1 MRLPIP
7 SFLIALALL
16 LGLGAHAAEPAAPL
30 SYSGKTVLI
39 TGSTDGLGR
48 ELARALAADG
58 AHVIVHGRNTERGM
72 ALVDEITATGVGS
85 ARFVAADFASLDAV
99 KTFANTIAREVPE
112 LDLLVN
118 NAGIA
123 FTGEQPRRT
132 SADGYELQFAVN
144 YLAGW
149 VLVNT
154 LRPVLKAAAPSRVIN
169 VASGS
174 ADPIDFDDVM
184 LEQPGANARG
194 YGQSKLSQVMMTMQ
208 LAASFAND
216 GITMI
221 SLHPATLMDTTM
233 VKSLGIPVQS
243 TVAEGRDTVMRLITA
258 PSLQA
263 GAFYRDAKVA
273 TPHAQAADAAVR
285 ARLVALSAE
294 LTGVGSK

>member
-99 KTFANTIAREVPE
+99 KTFANTIAREVPK